1 MNDDWVFDSEEMW
14 SSKAIDDSEKAVGI
28 VKSFLD
34 KAIEKYPSEKELVD
48 ACISI
53 SVLKDDG
60 WPEIQIDLWIS
71 LFEKYDQYADEKEIE
86 FLKEFSK
93 NYTFLRS

>member
-1 MNDDWVFDSEEMW
+1 MNDDLVLDGEEMW

-53 SVLKDDG
+53 SVLNDDG

-71 LFEKYDQYADEKEIE
+71 LFEKYIELTNDNEIQ
-86 FLKEFSK
+86 FLMEYKR
-93 NYTFLRS
+93 NYL